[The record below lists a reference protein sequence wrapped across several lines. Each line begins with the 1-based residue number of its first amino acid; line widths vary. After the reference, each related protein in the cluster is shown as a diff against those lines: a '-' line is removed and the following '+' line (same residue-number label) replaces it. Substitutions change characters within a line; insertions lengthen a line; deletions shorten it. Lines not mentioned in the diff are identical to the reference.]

1 MKSKP
6 PRTVRGTLVGGLA
19 LLLPFVFVAWLL
31 QKVWDLVTKLA
42 GPATAF
48 LPERLAGSVLVSASA
63 TGILLLALVY
73 AAGLLARTPVAQR
86 LIEIVHDSVIG
97 SLPQFSFLRGFTE
110 SMDDSDDDAV
120 EVVLVP
126 TAAGWTLGFVFE
138 AGDAPVVGVFVPGAP
153 KWASGSVVF
162 AERAAI
168 RPAGIDFAEAIRIQK
183 HLGADSGDVVR
194 ALVRA

>member
-126 TAAGWTLGFVFE
+126 TAAG
-138 AGDAPVVGVFVPGAP
+138 
-153 KWASGSVVF
+153 
-162 AERAAI
+162 
-168 RPAGIDFAEAIRIQK
+168 
-183 HLGADSGDVVR
+183 
-194 ALVRA
+194 